1 MTAPAPDEP
10 TPGAAAGRTAPV
22 RRQRFSAYAL
32 VLRDAARGQE
42 VLLTQLSGNT
52 TRPGAWTLPGGGVD
66 HGEDPRDAAVRE
78 VYEETGLTV
87 DVGRLLDVHSL
98 HLEGV
103 SPDGVLEDYHAIRL
117 VFEGSV
123 PPDAPEPRVQERD
136 GTTADARWLP
146 VSEVV
151 DDSENMVGLV
161 SWALEA
167 QPPAARLTSPEPA
180 SRYYG

>member
-1 MTAPAPDEP
+1 M
-10 TPGAAAGRTAPV
+10 
-22 RRQRFSAYAL
+22 
-32 VLRDAARGQE
+32 
-42 VLLTQLSGNT
+42 LLTQLSGNT

-66 HGEDPRDAAVRE
+66 HGEDPREAAVRE

-87 DVGRLLDVHSL
+87 AVGRIIDVHSL

-123 PPDAPEPRVQERD
+123 PPDAPEPQVQERD
-136 GTTADARWLP
+136 GTTAAARWLP

-151 DDSENMVGLV
+151 GDSENDGRAGELG
-161 SWALEA
+161 AGGA
-167 QPPAARLTSPEPA
+167 PPAGSRLTSPRSA
-180 SRYYG
+180 GAYYGWRVSDRRAPPPARRRPSSPTAPRS

>member
-1 MTAPAPDEP
+1 MAEAD
-10 TPGAAAGRTAPV
+10 
-22 RRQRFSAYAL
+22 F
-32 VLRDAARGQE
+32 LRH
-42 VLLTQLSGNT
+42 
-52 TRPGAWTLPGGGVD
+52 P
-66 HGEDPRDAAVRE
+66 EDPRDAAVRE

-117 VFEGSV
+117 VFVGRV
-123 PPDAPEPRVQERD
+123 PPDAPEPRVLERD

-146 VSEVV
+146 VSDVV

-167 QPPAARLTSPEPA
+167 SRRPPS
-180 SRYYG
+180 